1 MSDTSSHSN
10 EQYLSTPE
18 KKKKMEKLKERVRI
32 AEKQVQKLTA
42 KIRELTT
49 KQGKCLDSDLHND
62 LLGIM
67 NESSEN
73 VRKAYPDDS
82 FARLFWEEQLKA
94 ASVSDS
100 RQVRWHPLLI

>member
-1 MSDTSSHSN
+1 
-10 EQYLSTPE
+10 
-18 KKKKMEKLKERVRI
+18 MEKLKKRVRI

-42 KIRELTT
+42 KIQELTT

-73 VRKAYPDDS
+73 VRKAYPDGS
-82 FARLFWEEQLKA
+82 FARLFWEEQLNA

-100 RQVRWHPLLI
+100 KQVHWHPLLI